1 MPGHEDGRAAK
12 RSRSDTVVV
21 VVSGAHLAGFALA
34 AFVLIVIPGP
44 SVLFLIGRALTL
56 GRGPAMAGVVGNA
69 LGVYLVAIL
78 VAVGL
83 GSIVQRSDLAYN
95 VVKTVGGVYLVW
107 LGIQAIRHRHDLVA
121 AVAGATTTG
130 RSRWSAARRGL
141 LVGISKP
148 KALII
153 FGAVL
158 PQFVDR
164 SGGHVPEQML
174 LLALVA
180 FGIALISDS
189 LWVLAASGVHA
200 WLSSSPRR
208 IAAVG
213 GAGGLAMIGVGIGV
227 ATTGRRGS

>member
-107 LGIQAIRHRHDLVA
+107 LGIQAIRHRHDLV
-121 AVAGATTTG
+121 TG

-141 LVGISKP
+141 LVGISNP